1 VLVNNVGAAHVRL
14 NGFPSLT
21 DADFDASLQV
31 NFFSAVRAT
40 RAAVSR
46 YERAS

>member
-1 VLVNNVGAAHVRL
+1 VRL